1 MIKRYR
7 KRTVCRQMLGEEY
20 AARIIR
26 VIDDIDRKMD
36 QDLSLEEHDI

>member
-1 MIKRYR
+1 
-7 KRTVCRQMLGEEY
+7 MLGEEY